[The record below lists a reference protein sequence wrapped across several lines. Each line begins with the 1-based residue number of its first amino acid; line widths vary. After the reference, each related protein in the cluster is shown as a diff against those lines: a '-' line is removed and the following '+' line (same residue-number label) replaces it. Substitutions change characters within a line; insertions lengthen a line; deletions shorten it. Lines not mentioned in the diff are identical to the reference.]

1 MKFIADVMLGRLARL
16 MRFAG
21 YDVEY
26 DSNADDDFLLKRSRH
41 KMLLTRDRP
50 LAKRASSRLV
60 YFVESMGAIRQLEE
74 IQRKFPLESPAA
86 TRCLLCNVKIRKIAK
101 SRVRHLVPP
110 FIFSKHDNFLICP
123 HCGRIYWPGTHFEGM
138 LRVIK

>member
-26 DSNADDDFLLKRSRH
+26 DSKADDDFLLKRSRY
-41 KMLLTRDRP
+41 KMLLTCDRP
-50 LAKRASSRLV
+50 LARRAVDRRVYLV
-60 YFVESMGAIRQLEE
+60 QNTGAIRQLAE
-74 IQRKFPLESPAA
+74 IQKKFPSGLPAA
-86 TRCLLCNVKIRKIAK
+86 TRCLVCNVKIRKIAK

-110 FIFSKHDNFLICP
+110 FIFSKYENFLICP
-123 HCGRIYWPGTHFEGM
+123 RCSRIYWPGTHFEGM
-138 LRVIK
+138 LRVIE

>member
-1 MKFIADVMLGRLARL
+1 DVMLGRLARL

-26 DSNADDDFLLKRSRH
+26 DSKADDDFLLKRSRY

-50 LAKRASSRLV
+50 LAKRAADCRVYLV
-60 YFVESMGAIRQLEE
+60 QNTGAIRQLAE
-74 IQRKFPLESPAA
+74 IQEKFPKELPMA
-86 TRCLLCNVKIRKIAK
+86 TQCLVCNVKIRKIAK
-101 SRVRHLVPP
+101 SRVRHLVAP
-110 FIFSKHDNFLICP
+110 FIFSQYENFLICP
-123 HCGRIYWPGTHFEGM
+123 RCGRIYWPGTHFEGM